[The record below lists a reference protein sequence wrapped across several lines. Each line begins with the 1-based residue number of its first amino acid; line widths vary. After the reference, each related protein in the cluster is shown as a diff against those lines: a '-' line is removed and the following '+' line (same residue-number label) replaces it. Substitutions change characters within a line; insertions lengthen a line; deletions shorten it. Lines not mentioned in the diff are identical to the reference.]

1 MWTYALVALLAAA
14 APAVPSAAPTPG
26 PADTTSRA
34 YRSEEALRHYLQG
47 RWLEVNGKT
56 DEAKAEFSRALSLD
70 PNDTGLLLH
79 LSELASAT
87 GEPGRSLELAERV
100 LAVEPRHAKALWLKG
115 AALFNLDRAA
125 EALPPLAE
133 ACRQDTLEA
142 EYVRTYARVA
152 EALDH
157 IPEVLSAWDRATR
170 MDDGDAESWFQ
181 LASAAARTGRFAL
194 ADSAL
199 DRAVELNPVRPGT
212 LFLRGWIRENT
223 GQEAEAIEL
232 YQHHLE
238 LHSADLSTRR
248 RLVVLLTRAKRG
260 EEAYAQA
267 IQLSEARPTDPDV
280 LQLEAEAAFAAGH
293 GEAGERALGRM
304 RGLAPRD
311 PELVLRSVAVLARHQ
326 RAQVGVRVAD
336 AWAARRPDDPD
347 GVSLAARAR
356 ALAGEYDSAAVYA
369 RRVVA
374 LQPDSLD
381 GRRLL
386 ARIYQ
391 DARRWPEAI
400 AAWREALALAP
411 RNPLVMLDLGFCLEQ
426 SGDVEGA
433 IGMGREVLG
442 HAPDFPGALNFLG
455 YLLAD
460 NNREL
465 PQALALIRKALDQD
479 PDNGAY
485 VDSYG
490 WALYRL
496 GRLDEA
502 REQLETALA
511 LTGGDPVIHEHL
523 GDVYRD
529 LRQLDRAREQ
539 YRESLEADSRNQR
552 VRRKLEQ
559 LR

>member
-1 MWTYALVALLAAA
+1 MWTYALVAVLAAA
-14 APAVPSAAPTPG
+14 SPAVPLAAP
-26 PADTTSRA
+26 ADSTARA

-47 RWLEVNGKT
+47 KWLEVNGKV

-70 PNDTGLLLH
+70 PSDTSLQLH

-100 LAVEPRHAKALWLKG
+100 LVAEPRNAKALWLKG
-115 AALFNLDRAA
+115 AALFNLDRAG
-125 EALPPLAE
+125 EALAPLAE
-133 ACRQDTLEA
+133 ACRVDSLEA

-152 EALDH
+152 EALDRV
-157 IPEVLSAWDRATR
+157 PDVLSAWDRATR
-170 MDDGDAESWFQ
+170 LDDGDAESWFQ

-223 GQEAEAIEL
+223 GQEAEAIDL
-232 YQHHLE
+232 YRHHLE
-238 LHSADLSTRR
+238 LHSADLATRR
-248 RLVVLLTRAKRG
+248 RLVVLLTRAHRG
-260 EEAYAQA
+260 EEAYAEA
-267 IQLSEARPTDPDV
+267 VQLSEARPTDPDV

-293 GEAGERALGRM
+293 VEAGERALGRM

-311 PELVLRSVAVLARHQ
+311 PELVLRSVAVLARNQ
-326 RAQVGVRVAD
+326 RAQSGVRVAD
-336 AWAARRPDDPD
+336 AWAARRPEDPD

-356 ALAGEYDSAAVYA
+356 ALAGEYDSAAVFA
-369 RRVVA
+369 RRAVA

-381 GRRLL
+381 ARRLL

-400 AAWREALALAP
+400 AAWREARALAP

-426 SGDVEGA
+426 SGDLDGA
-433 IGMGREVLG
+433 IALGREALE

-455 YLLAD
+455 YVLAD

-502 REQLETALA
+502 REQLESALV
-511 LTGGDPVIHEHL
+511 LTGGDAVIHEHL

-529 LRQLDRAREQ
+529 LRQFDRAREQ
-539 YRESLEADSRNQR
+539 YRESLEADSKNAR

-559 LR
+559 IR